1 MITKIE
7 SYKDLIAY
15 QKAYEVCLR
24 TYEATRAF
32 PRQEMYGLV
41 AQMRRCAIS
50 VPSNIAEGYRRKNRR
65 EYIQFLHIASG
76 SCAEL
81 ETQIRLAKDL
91 HYLDP
96 DHAQRLYESQEEVS
110 RLLRGLI
117 RSLESARAAT

>member
-1 MITKIE
+1 MTKIE

-24 TYEATRAF
+24 VYEATRTF
-32 PRQEMYGLV
+32 PRPETYGLT
-41 AQMRRCAIS
+41 AQLRRCAVSI
-50 VPSNIAEGYRRKNRR
+50 PSNIAEGYRRKNRR
-65 EYIQFLHIASG
+65 EYLQFLHIASG

-91 HYLDP
+91 RYLEP
-96 DHAQRLYESQEEVS
+96 ELAKRLYESQEEVS

-117 RSLESARAAT
+117 RSLEDTRAAS